1 MNTGTVPEAL
11 VVGNYRNITGLGNV
25 TIGTWTANTIGVPWG
40 GTGNTTFT
48 TNGVLFGN
56 ATGPL
61 QVTGAG
67 TEGQVLQA
75 SASGVPFFGILD
87 GGGF

>member
-1 MNTGTVPEAL
+1 ML
-11 VVGNYRNITGLGNV
+11 FRS

-40 GTGNTTFT
+40 GTGNTTFR

-56 ATGPL
+56 GTGPL
-61 QVTGAG
+61 QVSNAG

-75 SASGVPFFGILD
+75 SAAGVPFFGVLD